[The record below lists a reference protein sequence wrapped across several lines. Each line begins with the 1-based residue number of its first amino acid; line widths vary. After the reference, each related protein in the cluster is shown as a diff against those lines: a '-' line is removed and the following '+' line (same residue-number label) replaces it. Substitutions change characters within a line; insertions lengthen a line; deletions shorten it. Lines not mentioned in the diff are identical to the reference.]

1 MCVCLFGP
9 LCEGVDVCVVYGPDL
24 CVCVCGCC
32 VVSTRRKY
40 TSTELP

>member
-24 CVCVCGCC
+24 CVCVG
-32 VVSTRRKY
+32 VV
-40 TSTELP
+40 